1 MTTDTPQR
9 QPYRA
14 GQTVVVLCGR
24 AGLGLEAAW
33 VRRRRVWPVR

>member
-1 MTTDTPQR
+1 MTIDTPQR

-24 AGLGLEAAW
+24 AG
-33 VRRRRVWPVR
+33 PVRLPLRGIGGHG